1 MPQADKHLAQHEL
14 ENLSRRSSAIATA
27 AAMRSDLF
35 SLPAWAGRR
44 RGGRPHREQVD
55 HKTADAVRAEG
66 QERHS
71 QVFSPIVERARLVA
85 DLGIKGDVHMLRHS
99 TGYNDALMMLR
110 LNMADPHLMSASRR
124 QLRLTTS
131 MSFSS
136 SRCARCSRVRRAAF
150 VGRRGVERRALFVFQ
165 WLA

>member
-1 MPQADKHLAQHEL
+1 MSSKTYPGGQAQSPRPLRCVLIFLAYRPGL
-14 ENLSRRSSAIATA
+14 GA
-27 AAMRSDLF
+27 AEVVDL
-35 SLPAWAGRR
+35 
-44 RGGRPHREQVD
+44 HREQVD